1 MMVLIFSLE
10 RYKQVIDAF
19 IEGIAQADA
28 NGHDLK
34 HIGSVASFFVSRAV
48 SYTHLLRR
56 HELLARLWPVC
67 MMRVPSISGLRLT
80 DITAHAISDH
90 CRTR

>member
-1 MMVLIFSLE
+1 MRKAARDVV
-10 RYKQVIDAF
+10 QVYGWGQ
-19 IEGIAQADA
+19 GIIWIS
-28 NGHDLK
+28 NVW
-34 HIGSVASFFVSRAV
+34 VARPPR
-48 SYTHLLRR
+48 LRR